1 MASRR
6 ITRQRAG
13 VLINDENTVG
23 VTSRLT
29 RAKVNALQNENAVA
43 PLAAKQANTVPA
55 PAVAGKK
62 RAVLGAK
69 SSNDTTTTKADTKKE
84 GIDEKLIK
92 KALGAKGVLST
103 KASATNGVHKTTT
116 RTTSRAPLKATI
128 PEEITEK
135 EAKRSNGGSGVMGPR
150 KRRIVASE
158 ASTEASKVAEPAVKA
173 TKPAVKADPKQPK
186 PKQEK
191 AVAAAAVRSTMTAV
205 EIISV
210 PEAKEKAKAAPVPK
224 KVVEKP
230 APQPLAD
237 DDDDDPLMVAEYAN
251 EIFEYLR
258 SLENTTA
265 PNPDYMD
272 AQEGLHWEQRGIL
285 VDWLIEVHQKF
296 HLLPETLYLAI
307 NIIDRFLSVKV
318 VMIDRLQLVGIT
330 AMFIAAKYEE
340 VFSPHLGHFKYLAD
354 DTFTELEILR
364 AERFMLQT
372 LDYNLS
378 YPNPM
383 NFLRRISKATDYD
396 QDTRT
401 VAKYLMEISLV
412 DYRLME
418 YLPSRV
424 AAAAMYLSRMILKRG
439 SWDPSLVYYSGYTE
453 AQIQPVFFILVEYIL
468 RPKHKAFFNKYASKK
483 FSKVSLLAR
492 EWAKAKAPLY
502 LSTDR

>member
-1 MASRR
+1 MYAIQRR
-6 ITRQRAG
+6 VTRQRA
-13 VLINDENTVG
+13 VLTNDENTVG

-43 PLAAKQANTVPA
+43 PLAAKQVNNTAPA
-55 PAVAGKK
+55 PAVVGKK

-69 SSNDTTTTKADTKKE
+69 SSNDTTTKADTKKE

-103 KASATNGVHKTTT
+103 KASATNGVHKA

-150 KRRIVASE
+150 KKRIVASE
-158 ASTEASKVAEPAVKA
+158 ASKEVPKVAEPAVKV
-173 TKPAVKADPKQPK
+173 TKPAMKAEPKQSK
-186 PKQEK
+186 PREEK
-191 AVAAAAVRSTMTAV
+191 VTAVAAVRSTMTAV
-205 EIISV
+205 EITSV
-210 PEAKEKAKAAPVPK
+210 PEVKGAAKGAAKAAPVPK
-224 KVVEKP
+224 KAVEKP

-258 SLENTTA
+258 SLEDTTA
-265 PNPDYMD
+265 PNPDYME

-354 DTFTELEILR
+354 DTFTEEEILR

-412 DYRLME
+412 DHRLME
-418 YLPSRV
+418 YLPSHV

-439 SWDPSLVYYSGYTE
+439 SWVYM
-453 AQIQPVFFILVEYIL
+453 ALD
-468 RPKHKAFFNKYASKK
+468 
-483 FSKVSLLAR
+483 
-492 EWAKAKAPLY
+492 Y
-502 LSTDR
+502 LSSCTLAD

>member
-1 MASRR
+1 M
-6 ITRQRAG
+6 
-13 VLINDENTVG
+13 
-23 VTSRLT
+23 T
-29 RAKVNALQNENAVA
+29 RAKVNALQNENSVA
-43 PLAAKQANTVPA
+43 PLAAKQVNNTAPA
-55 PAVAGKK
+55 PAVLGKK

-69 SSNDTTTTKADTKKE
+69 SSNDTTTKADTKTE
-84 GIDEKLIK
+84 GINEKLIK
-92 KALGAKGVLST
+92 KVLGAKGVLST

-116 RTTSRAPLKATI
+116 RATSRAPLKATI
-128 PEEITEK
+128 PEETTEK

-150 KRRIVASE
+150 KRRAAASE
-158 ASTEASKVAEPAVKA
+158 ASKEAPKAAEPAVKA
-173 TKPAVKADPKQPK
+173 TKPATKAEPKQPK
-186 PKQEK
+186 PKEEK
-191 AVAAAAVRSTMTAV
+191 VSAVRSTMTAV
-205 EIISV
+205 EITSV
-210 PEAKEKAKAAPVPK
+210 PEVKETAKAAPAPK

-230 APQPLAD
+230 VPQPPPD

-258 SLENTTA
+258 SLEDTTA

-354 DTFTELEILR
+354 DTFTEEEILR

-418 YLPSRV
+418 YLPSHV

-439 SWDPSLVYYSGYTE
+439 PWVLV
-453 AQIQPVFFILVEYIL
+453 
-468 RPKHKAFFNKYASKK
+468 AFSYPPIR
-483 FSKVSLLAR
+483 VL
-492 EWAKAKAPLY
+492 
-502 LSTDR
+502 TD

>member
-6 ITRQRAG
+6 ITRQRASA
-13 VLINDENTVG
+13 DENTTAVS
-23 VTSRLT
+23 TRLT
-29 RAKVNALQNENAVA
+29 RAKVNALQNENALA
-43 PLAAKQANTVPA
+43 PLAAKQVNNTVPA

-62 RAVLGAK
+62 RAILGAK
-69 SSNDTTTTKADTKKE
+69 SSNDTTTKADTKKE
-84 GIDEKLIK
+84 AIDEKLVK
-92 KALGAKGVLST
+92 KALGASRIQST

-128 PEEITEK
+128 LEEATERD
-135 EAKRSNGGSGVMGPR
+135 AKRSNGGSGVMGPR
-150 KRRIVASE
+150 KKRAVASE
-158 ASTEASKVAEPAVKA
+158 ASKEVPKVAVPAVKA
-173 TKPAVKADPKQPK
+173 TKPAMKAEPKQSK
-186 PKQEK
+186 PREEK
-191 AVAAAAVRSTMTAV
+191 VVAVVAARSTMTAV
-205 EIISV
+205 EITSV
-210 PEAKEKAKAAPVPK
+210 PEVKQTVKAAPVSK

-237 DDDDDPLMVAEYAN
+237 DDDDDPLMVTEYAN

-258 SLENTTA
+258 SLEDTTA

-354 DTFTELEILR
+354 DTFTEEEILR

-418 YLPSRV
+418 YLPSHV

-439 SWDPSLVYYSGYTE
+439 SWDPSLVHYSGYTE
-453 AQIQPVFFILVEYIL
+453 AEIKPVFFILVEYIL

-492 EWAKAKAPLY
+492 EWAKAKAPLF
-502 LSTDR
+502 LSIDR

>member
-13 VLINDENTVG
+13 ALPSDENKVG
-23 VTSRLT
+23 VTVRLT
-29 RAKVNALQNENAVA
+29 RAKALQNENAAV
-43 PLAAKQANTVPA
+43 PLAAKQANNIVPA

-69 SSNDTTTTKADTKKE
+69 SSNDTTTKADTKKE
-84 GIDEKLIK
+84 IIDERLIK
-92 KALGAKGVLST
+92 KALGTKTMPST

-128 PEEITEK
+128 LEEGTEK

-150 KRRIVASE
+150 KKRAVASE
-158 ASTEASKVAEPAVKA
+158 VPKEAPKVAEPVV
-173 TKPAVKADPKQPK
+173 KPAKPAKAEHKQSK
-186 PKQEK
+186 PREEK
-191 AVAAAAVRSTMTAV
+191 VTAAAAVRSTMTAV
-205 EIISV
+205 EITSV
-210 PEAKEKAKAAPVPK
+210 HEVKETAKAAPLSK

-230 APQPLAD
+230 APQLLAD

-258 SLENTTA
+258 SLEDTTA

-354 DTFTELEILR
+354 DTFTEEEILR

-418 YLPSRV
+418 YLPSHV

-439 SWDPSLVYYSGYTE
+439 PWDSSLVHYSGYTE
-453 AQIQPVFFILVEYIL
+453 AEIKPVFFILVEYIL

-492 EWAKAKAPLY
+492 EWAKAKAPLF
-502 LSTDR
+502 LSNDR

>member
-6 ITRQRAG
+6 VTRQRAG
-13 VLINDENTVG
+13 VLNDENTV
-23 VTSRLT
+23 VTSRMT
-29 RAKVNALQNENAVA
+29 RAKVNALQNEKAVA
-43 PLAAKQANTVPA
+43 PLAAKQVNNTIPA
-55 PAVAGKK
+55 PAVGRK

-69 SSNDTTTTKADTKKE
+69 SSNDTTTKADSKKE
-84 GIDEKLIK
+84 GIDEKLVK

-116 RTTSRAPLKATI
+116 RTTSRVPLKATI

-150 KRRIVASE
+150 KKRIVASE
-158 ASTEASKVAEPAVKA
+158 ASKEVSKPVEPAVKA
-173 TKPAVKADPKQPK
+173 TKPAMKAETKQS
-186 PKQEK
+186 KQVS
-191 AVAAAAVRSTMTAV
+191 AVAAVRSTMTAV

-210 PEAKEKAKAAPVPK
+210 PEAKGAVKAVPVPK
-224 KVVEKP
+224 KFAEKP
-230 APQPLAD
+230 APQPPAD

-258 SLENTTA
+258 ALEDTTA

-354 DTFTELEILR
+354 DTFTEEEILR

-412 DYRLME
+412 DYRIME
-418 YLPSRV
+418 YLPSHV

-439 SWDPSLVYYSGYTE
+439 SWDPSLVHYSGYTE
-453 AQIQPVFFILVEYIL
+453 AEIKPVFLILVEYIL

-483 FSKVSLLAR
+483 FSKGNITRLG
-492 EWAKAKAPLY
+492 EE
-502 LSTDR
+502 LS

>member
-1 MASRR
+1 M
-6 ITRQRAG
+6 
-13 VLINDENTVG
+13 
-23 VTSRLT
+23 T
-29 RAKVNALQNENAVA
+29 RAKVSILQNENALA
-43 PLAAKQANTVPA
+43 PLAAKQANNTVPA

-69 SSNDTTTTKADTKKE
+69 SSNDTTTKADTKNG
-84 GIDEKLIK
+84 GIDEKIVK
-92 KALGAKGVLST
+92 KTVGARGVPST

-116 RTTSRAPLKATI
+116 RTNSRAPLKAAI
-128 PEEITEK
+128 LEEVTEK

-150 KRRIVASE
+150 KKRIIPSE
-158 ASTEASKVAEPAVKA
+158 ASKEASKAAEPAVKA
-173 TKPAVKADPKQPK
+173 TKPAVKAEQAVKTTKPAVKAEPKQPK
-186 PKQEK
+186 PKEEK
-191 AVAAAAVRSTMTAV
+191 VATVAAVRSTMTAV

-210 PEAKEKAKAAPVPK
+210 PEVKEAAKAVPVPK
-224 KVVEKP
+224 KVIEKP

-251 EIFEYLR
+251 EIFDYLR
-258 SLENTTA
+258 SLEDTTA

-354 DTFTELEILR
+354 DTFTEEEILR

-412 DYRLME
+412 DYKLMQ
-418 YLPSRV
+418 YLPSHV

-439 SWDPSLVYYSGYTE
+439 SWVRVALVTLTYT
-453 AQIQPVFFILVEYIL
+453 
-468 RPKHKAFFNKYASKK
+468 
-483 FSKVSLLAR
+483 LA
-492 EWAKAKAPLY
+492 
-502 LSTDR
+502 D

>member
-1 MASRR
+1 MATRR
-6 ITRQRAG
+6 VTRQRAG
-13 VLINDENTVG
+13 GIVNDENTVG

-43 PLAAKQANTVPA
+43 PLAAKQAINTAPA

-69 SSNDTTTTKADTKKE
+69 SSNDITAKADNNNKKE
-84 GIDEKLIK
+84 NIDEKLIK

-116 RTTSRAPLKATI
+116 RTTARAPLKATI
-128 PEEITEK
+128 AEEITEK
-135 EAKRSNGGSGVMGPR
+135 EAKRSNGGSGVMGQR
-150 KRRIVASE
+150 KKRIVASE
-158 ASTEASKVAEPAVKA
+158 ATKVAEPAVKA
-173 TKPAVKADPKQPK
+173 TKPAVKTEVKQA
-186 PKQEK
+186 KQKEEK
-191 AVAAAAVRSTMTAV
+191 VAAPAAVRSTMTAV
-205 EIISV
+205 EITAA
-210 PEAKEKAKAAPVPK
+210 PEVKETAKAVPVPK
-224 KVVEKP
+224 KVVEKA
-230 APQPLAD
+230 APQLLAD
-237 DDDDDPLMVAEYAN
+237 DDEDDPLMVAEYAN
-251 EIFEYLR
+251 EIFDYLR
-258 SLENTTA
+258 SLEDTTA

-285 VDWLIEVHQKF
+285 VDWLIEVHSKF

-340 VFSPHLGHFKYLAD
+340 VFSPHIGHFKYLAD
-354 DTFTELEILR
+354 DTFTEEEILR

-412 DYRLME
+412 EYRLME
-418 YLPSRV
+418 YLPSHV

-439 SWDPSLVYYSGYTE
+439 SWNSSLVHYSGYTE
-453 AQIQPVFFILVEYIL
+453 AEIKPVFLLLVKYIL
-468 RPKHKAFFNKYASKK
+468 HPKHKAFFNKYASKK

-492 EWAKAKAPLY
+492 EWAKAKAQLF
-502 LSTDR
+502 LNTDR

>member
-1 MASRR
+1 MIFVRVLINCAIQRR
-6 ITRQRAG
+6 VTRQRAG
-13 VLINDENTVG
+13 VSTNDENTVG
-23 VTSRLT
+23 VTARLT

-43 PLAAKQANTVPA
+43 PLAAKQANNTVPA
-55 PAVAGKK
+55 PAAAGKK

-69 SSNDTTTTKADTKKE
+69 SSNDTTTKADTKKE
-84 GIDEKLIK
+84 GIDEKLVK
-92 KALGAKGVLST
+92 KALGAKGILST

-116 RTTSRAPLKATI
+116 RTTSRAIKATI

-150 KRRIVASE
+150 KKRIVASE
-158 ASTEASKVAEPAVKA
+158 ASKEVPKVAEPAMKV
-173 TKPAVKADPKQPK
+173 TKPAMKAEPKQSK
-186 PKQEK
+186 PKEEK
-191 AVAAAAVRSTMTAV
+191 VAAVPTVRSTMTAV
-205 EIISV
+205 EITSV
-210 PEAKEKAKAAPVPK
+210 PEVKGTAKVAPVPK

-230 APQPLAD
+230 APQALAD

-251 EIFEYLR
+251 EIFDYLR
-258 SLENTTA
+258 SLEETTA

-354 DTFTELEILR
+354 DTFTEEEILR

-418 YLPSRV
+418 YLPSHV

-439 SWDPSLVYYSGYTE
+439 SWVCDS
-453 AQIQPVFFILVEYIL
+453 
-468 RPKHKAFFNKYASKK
+468 
-483 FSKVSLLAR
+483 
-492 EWAKAKAPLY
+492 
-502 LSTDR
+502 